1 MSLRIILGAAL
12 LALVTALVAPAAEA
26 QTPVRVRGAI
36 EKLDGNVLTVKS
48 REGPS
53 VQIKLADNYT
63 VAAVVPTA
71 LDKIAAG
78 TFIGTASMKAPD
90 GNLVAL
96 EVLLFPEAMR
106 GANEGHYP
114 WDLQPEGMMTNA
126 TVSTVASAANGRELT
141 LTHKGGTNKVIVPPG
156 VPIVTFEPGTTDMLK
171 PGAKVFVGTQKQ
183 ADGTL
188 TAARVNVGKDGLTPP
203 M

>member
-1 MSLRIILGAAL
+1 MSLRIIMGATV
-12 LALVTALVAPAAEA
+12 LALVAGLVAPAEA

-36 EKLDGNVLTVKS
+36 EKLDGNQLTVKT

-53 VQIKLADNYT
+53 VQIKLADTYA
-63 VAAVVPTA
+63 VAAVVPTE
-71 LDKIAAG
+71 LDKVAAG

-90 GNLVAL
+90 GSLVAL

-106 GANEGHYP
+106 GSNEGHYP
-114 WDLQPEGMMTNA
+114 WDLQPESMMTNA
-126 TVSTVASAANGRELT
+126 TVSTVAAAANGRELT

-156 VPIVTFEPGTTDMLK
+156 IPIVTFEPGSKDMLA
-171 PGAKVFVGTQKQ
+171 PGAKVFIGTQKQ

-188 TAARVNVGKDGLTPP
+188 TAGRVNVGKDGLTPP